1 MLTIDQIEKVNT
13 EMMRESSFTTEKGKT
28 IRVNEAKQKNKI
40 ALQRAVWES
49 EEVKYLRE
57 SSIKKLGFDLAD
69 SKAFPVMDDRFSWK
83 KVSQKY
89 GYNSLATAFREAD
102 NSTGF
107 VQVLRAGSQAIA
119 NNMYQ
124 SVPTTF
130 ESWTT
135 TVQSKRDTELYPPL
149 QGLAFLTEVGQGE
162 IYGETRAA
170 GLDLK
175 LSNRKFGVIYPVTM
189 ELLEDDQTGQ
199 FAQQTALIAEYCKL
213 AVECYVYAKVAGKFT
228 GGALAQYA
236 GLIIPNSE
244 TQPSPETTWPFT
256 TSFVQGGGANRPA
269 SYGALNQ
276 TNIQNGFIG
285 LMNQKNILGL
295 KMSVD
300 PDTILIGPKYRFDL
314 AVLLNSSFYPSQPGN
329 AGTTGTS
336 FAINPIESIAKAVVT
351 RFMFKNDGT
360 VDGTSGAWYLLDSKK
375 PFFIVQM
382 REAVSIVQEAPNA
395 GTSFDRDIIRYKG
408 TTRFNCDYID
418 SRFIWQGSD
427 GSV

>member
-13 EMMRESSFTTEKGKT
+13 DVMRESSEKTESGKT
-28 IRVNEAKQKNKI
+28 IRINEAKYKNKR
-40 ALQRAVWES
+40 AVQRAVWES

-57 SSIKKLGFDLAD
+57 NMMRNHHFDLAD
-69 SKAFPVMDDRFSWK
+69 SKSFPVLDDRFSWS
-83 KVSQKY
+83 KVARKF
-89 GYNSLATAFREAD
+89 GYPSIGMALREAD

-107 VQVLRAGSQAIA
+107 VQVLRAGSQSIA
-119 NNMYQ
+119 NNMYLT
-124 SVPTTF
+124 VPTTF

-162 IYGETRAA
+162 MYGETRAA

-175 LSNRKFGVIYPVTM
+175 LSNRKFGVIYPLTK

-199 FAQQTALIAEYCKL
+199 FAQQTSLIAEYCKL

-236 GLIIPNSE
+236 TLIIPNSE
-244 TQPSPETTWPFT
+244 TQPSQETTWPFT
-256 TSFVQGGGANRPA
+256 TSFVQGGGANRPN
-269 SYGALNQ
+269 SYGVLSQA
-276 TNIQNGFIG
+276 NIQNAFIG

-295 KMSVD
+295 KMAVD

-314 AVLLNSSFYPSQPGN
+314 AVLLNSSFYPSQPGS

-382 REAVSIVQEAPNA
+382 REAVSIMQEAPNS
-395 GTSFDRDIIRYKG
+395 GDSFNRDVVRFKG
-408 TTRFNCDYID
+408 TTRFNADYID
-418 SRFIWQGSD
+418 PRFIWQGSD